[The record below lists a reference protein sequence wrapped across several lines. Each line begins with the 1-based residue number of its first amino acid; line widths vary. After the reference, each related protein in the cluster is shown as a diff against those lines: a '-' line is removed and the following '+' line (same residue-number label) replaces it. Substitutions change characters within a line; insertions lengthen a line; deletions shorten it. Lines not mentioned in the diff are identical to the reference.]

1 MQDIRQE
8 LLRKM
13 RPDSFAADDAKWQQ
27 QKSGQTRIRIFEAAI
42 DSLVEHGY
50 AGMSIPDVCLRCSV
64 SRGALHHHFPE
75 RAQLVEALTEYLF
88 YKRMDRFITDYF
100 EVLSDEA
107 DFVRKA
113 TELHW
118 ASVQTREYA
127 AYFEIAIAARTDS
140 QLSKIF
146 MPLAE
151 RFDRIWHDEMVRNF
165 PQWRERLEKLQLVS
179 DFVMS
184 AHLGLLLN
192 RDAFGSGTRVQ
203 AVYDLITQT
212 ACHVHRGDLPRI

>member
-1 MQDIRQE
+1 MQEIRQK
-8 LLRKM
+8 LLKKM
-13 RPDSFAADDAKWQQ
+13 RPGSLAADDAKWQQ
-27 QKSGQTRIRIFEAAI
+27 QKSGQTRLRIFEAAI
-42 DSLVEHGY
+42 DALVENGY
-50 AGMSIPDVCLRCSV
+50 AGMSIPDVCVRCGV
-64 SRGALHHHFPE
+64 SRGALHHHFSE

-100 EVLSDEA
+100 EVLGDEE
-107 DFVRKA
+107 DFVRRA

-118 ASVQTREYA
+118 VSVQTREYA

-140 QLSKIF
+140 QLRNIF
-146 MPLAE
+146 MPLSE

-192 RDAFGSGTRVQ
+192 RDAFGSGGRVQ
-203 AVYDLITQT
+203 AVYDLITETVCQ
-212 ACHVHRGDLPRI
+212 VHRGDLPQD